1 MTKLLSRIL
10 IIIICV
16 SLLLVGC
23 SGTSKTEKEDEV
35 QPVGG
40 NGEKEEEVEETGETQ
55 YVIEWCLKRTDAL
68 VDDPEIVK
76 MIEEKH
82 NVKINAWNLEPNQQY
97 ELLGIKIA
105 AGEIPDVF
113 TVNGYN
119 NYRKYVDEGVLIEL
133 DEDIVKEYAP
143 NVYAIY
149 MEENPD
155 ALKYYK
161 INGKLYGLP
170 VYRDHYIYNR
180 TPVVWRGDWLKNV
193 GIEKTPETVEE
204 FEEALYKFTND
215 DPDMNGEKDT
225 YGMSTTGIDLFWG
238 AFGIPKGIWDEKDGR
253 LVYGSVQPELK
264 QALEYLAKWYKDG
277 VIDPEFVTGENEGG
291 YWAITHAF
299 INGKI
304 GLTGHG
310 AYYHWVTPMKEG
322 QVGRHNYLELE
333 KVNPEAA
340 KQLVIGMPPKGPDGK
355 MGVTQEQIIEGGGNG
370 TVFTINLKDDPG
382 KLKKILQIFDWV
394 HENEENYLS
403 ARWGIKEVHWEPDE
417 DNGVKYIDENFKAAA
432 HGGNTFFIL
441 VEPVKFMKA
450 AQGAQLVEF
459 AEHYNFKTGGVQN
472 KLLTSLPSQPQ
483 YEAELQKLESE
494 AFNDII
500 TGVKPVD
507 YFDEFIEQW
516 YKLGGQ
522 VLEEEANEWYSSFK

>member
-1 MTKLLSRIL
+1 
-10 IIIICV
+10 
-16 SLLLVGC
+16 
-23 SGTSKTEKEDEV
+23 
-35 QPVGG
+35 
-40 NGEKEEEVEETGETQ
+40 
-55 YVIEWCLKRTDAL
+55 
-68 VDDPEIVK
+68 
-76 MIEEKH
+76 
-82 NVKINAWNLEPNQQY
+82 
-97 ELLGIKIA
+97 
-105 AGEIPDVF
+105 
-113 TVNGYN
+113 
-119 NYRKYVDEGVLIEL
+119 
-133 DEDIVKEYAP
+133 
-143 NVYAIY
+143 
-149 MEENPD
+149 
-155 ALKYYK
+155 
-161 INGKLYGLP
+161 
-170 VYRDHYIYNR
+170 
-180 TPVVWRGDWLKNV
+180 
-193 GIEKTPETVEE
+193 
-204 FEEALYKFTND
+204 
-215 DPDMNGEKDT
+215 
-225 YGMSTTGIDLFWG
+225 
-238 AFGIPKGIWDEKDGR
+238 
-253 LVYGSVQPELK
+253 
-264 QALEYLAKWYKDG
+264 
-277 VIDPEFVTGENEGG
+277 
-291 YWAITHAF
+291 
-299 INGKI
+299 
-304 GLTGHG
+304 
-310 AYYHWVTPMKEG
+310 
-322 QVGRHNYLELE
+322 
-333 KVNPEAA
+333 
-340 KQLVIGMPPKGPDGK
+340 MPPKGPDGK

-516 YKLGGQ
+516 YKLGWQ